1 VANKWF
7 SECAPC
13 RWQETH
19 DTQDAAIVAA
29 QEHVVDA
36 HRDLF
41 SLPGDER
48 SRKMVSDRI
57 GHVQLRDENTI
68 GAGMSAGTES
78 LAVTGEAPR
87 SDADLDTEEQQLR
100 ERLHAIYSER
110 ESRASMPKEGV

>member
-68 GAGMSAGTES
+68 GAGMSAGSES
-78 LAVTGEAPR
+78 LAVTDTASR
-87 SDADLDTEEQQLR
+87 TDAELQAEEKQLLERLATIDR
-100 ERLHAIYSER
+100 ERAVREAER
-110 ESRASMPKEGV
+110 RAGV